1 MATVFKMRRYQKRQG
16 LCIGMRKGRNV
27 LSLFQQWLLI
37 AIVSMIPVLVVVTY
51 ATWSF
56 YQQMRVQNDVV
67 NATDYAN
74 HLRAIISEQLK
85 DLERNARQYRLLRD
99 DRFAESYQR
108 SLESMRRV
116 HYALEGVSPIDRP
129 TLQVDAATVA
139 LWEMPLDSARRMLA
153 ELVVGLQEAPLQELE
168 EDGFSELFAEMGQ
181 FRVEFDQQI
190 SVYIQRLTEES
201 EEELQSILW
210 RLSLMGL
217 IALPLTL
224 ILIGLG
230 FVQMIRPL
238 RRLSATILNL
248 GHGDWKSPI
257 YIPGPR
263 DFQVLGD
270 RLEWMRGQLLETDRQ
285 KQAFLRHVS
294 HELKTPLS
302 AILEAASLLEDEV
315 PGDINVHQKEVLRI
329 LINNSQ
335 NLQELIQQLLNYNV
349 ITHSFRVQSTSVNV
363 AGLCGKISR
372 RLDQKVSRHHV
383 VWDFQG
389 SPEAVT
395 TDPQL
400 LEMILSNLLS
410 NAFHFSP
417 SGATVTVRWHQEGR
431 GVSVVVEDQGPGIPL
446 EEQDQIFEPFFQST
460 SRRRHGPAQGSGVG
474 LTIVK
479 ESVHN
484 LGGRISLESKPGEGC
499 RFYFWLPMSEQ
510 G

>member
-1 MATVFKMRRYQKRQG
+1 
-16 LCIGMRKGRNV
+16 MRKGRNV

-56 YQQMRVQNDVV
+56 YQQMRVQNEVV

-74 HLRAIISEQLK
+74 HLRAVISEQLK

-99 DRFAESYQR
+99 ERFAESYQR

-116 HYALEGVSPIDRP
+116 HYALEGVSPLDE
-129 TLQVDAATVA
+129 TALQVDAGTVA
-139 LWEMPLDSARRMLA
+139 RWEMPLDRARGMLA
-153 ELVVGLQEAPLQELE
+153 ALVHSLRQNPLRDLE
-168 EDGFSELFAEMGQ
+168 DEGFSELLADVSE

-190 SVYIQRLTEES
+190 SIYIQNLTEES

-224 ILIGLG
+224 LLIGLG
-230 FVQMIRPL
+230 FIQMIRPL
-238 RRLSATILNL
+238 RRLSSTIINL
-248 GHGDWKSPI
+248 GHGDWESPI

-270 RLEWMRGQLLETDRQ
+270 RLEWMRGQLIETDRQ

-315 PGDINVHQKEVLRI
+315 PGEINVHQKEVLRI
-329 LINNSQ
+329 LVNNSQ

-349 ITHSFRVQSTSVNV
+349 ITHSFRVQSTSVNL
-363 AGLCGKISR
+363 ADLCEKISR

-389 SPEAVT
+389 VPETIT

-417 SGATVTVRWHQEGR
+417 SGATVKVRWRQEGQ
-431 GVSVVVEDQGPGIPL
+431 SISIAVEDQGPGIPI
-446 EEQDQIFEPFFQST
+446 EEQNRIYEPFFQS
-460 SRRRHGPAQGSGVG
+460 SSLRRHGPAQGSGVG

-484 LGGRISLESKPGEGC
+484 LGGRIDLKSKPGEGC
-499 RFYFWLPMSEQ
+499 HFSLWLPIAE
-510 G
+510 